1 MSLTDLR
8 FKFISTPSGCRHL
21 TQDSCIYVAL
31 QVDAETSASLDRYYS
46 LPATLSLPPTVSL
59 DAPLLQSRTSL
70 LPGAWASGAFGDA
83 LDEFFL
89 DSPTMLD
96 SPVLNLT
103 SLAAALDSGESCCR
117 NR

>member
-1 MSLTDLR
+1 MHVT
-8 FKFISTPSGCRHL
+8 
-21 TQDSCIYVAL
+21 L

-46 LPATLSLPPTVSL
+46 LPATLALRPTVCL

-70 LPGAWASGAFGDA
+70 LPGAWASGAFDDA

-96 SPVLNLT
+96 SPVLYPPNIGQT
-103 SLAAALDSGESCCR
+103 
-117 NR
+117 